1 MSRAATVEEDAAR
14 WLMRREDAA
23 WSAADERAL
32 AAWLGASSAHQA
44 AFWRLEAGWAAADRV
59 AALGT
64 VVPQATTRRRWPLRV
79 ALPRLRP
86 AGRWVPAAVAASL
99 LLAIGGT
106 AWRQGM
112 LSPPAEPAI
121 AYHTPVGGY
130 RVVALD
136 DGSRVEMNTATR
148 LRAAPRGG
156 TREVWLDSGEAFFD
170 IAHRDDRRFVVHAGP
185 RTVTV
190 LGTRFSVRRD
200 GDRVTVAVVSG
211 RVRIDD
217 ARGVEGAHA
226 ALVGKG
232 DVAVARPGETL
243 VQVAPGRV
251 EASTAWRD
259 GMLVFDQSSLAD
271 AIGEFN
277 RYERVPVRIRDAEL
291 GRMSIGGAF
300 QIGRRAAFLDLL
312 RSAYGVKADR
322 LPDGSVE
329 LHR

>member
-217 ARGVEGAHA
+217 ARGSRARMPRWWARATWRSPGPGKRWSRWRPAGSRRARRGVTGCSCSTRA
-226 ALVGKG
+226 ALPTRS
-232 DVAVARPGETL
+232 AN
-243 VQVAPGRV
+243 
-251 EASTAWRD
+251 STAMNACRCVSA
-259 GMLVFDQSSLAD
+259 MPNS
-271 AIGEFN
+271 
-277 RYERVPVRIRDAEL
+277 
-291 GRMSIGGAF
+291 
-300 QIGRRAAFLDLL
+300 AAC
-312 RSAYGVKADR
+312 RSAAR
-322 LPDGSVE
+322 SRSAAAPRSSICCAAPMA
-329 LHR
+329 